1 MNCADLETAVAAAR
15 PATLQFH
22 ALLAIHGIEF
32 KELYLLLVWPAGLSE
47 AHEAWL
53 ARMVNVMQSLARDEG
68 IPDATKLSGRDLVAL
83 THRAYDLV
91 MS

>member
-1 MNCADLETAVAAAR
+1 MSPDLEAAIASAR

-32 KELYLLLVWPAGLSE
+32 KELYLLLEWPAGLRE

-53 ARMVNVMQSLARDEG
+53 ARMVDVMKHLARYEG
-68 IPDATKLSGRDLVAL
+68 IPDTTKLSGRDLIAL
-83 THRAYDLV
+83 TNRAYDLV